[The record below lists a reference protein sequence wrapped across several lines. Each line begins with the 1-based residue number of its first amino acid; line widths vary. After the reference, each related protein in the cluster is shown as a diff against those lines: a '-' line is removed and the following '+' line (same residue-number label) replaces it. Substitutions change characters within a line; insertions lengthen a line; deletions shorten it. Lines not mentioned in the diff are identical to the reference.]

1 MQEASHFELGE
12 QLPAVPAI
20 TVWRA
25 DRADTAGAER
35 KPSGVSARG
44 AGRVP
49 TAEENRSRGRGGPF
63 QHPAH
68 GGQGTVMESRQRTG
82 LNRSVAMSEKTDSD
96 QRGPDTGVNAYTVL
110 EGMLKQAVVLLQCAA
125 SEVGYQEPVPAW

>member
-1 MQEASHFELGE
+1 MQEASHFELGK
-12 QLPAVPAI
+12 QLPAVSAV

-25 DRADTAGAER
+25 DWADTARAER

-49 TAEENRSRGRGGPF
+49 TAKADWSRGGGGPF

-68 GGQGTVMESRQRTG
+68 GGQGTIMES
-82 LNRSVAMSEKTDSD
+82 
-96 QRGPDTGVNAYTVL
+96 
-110 EGMLKQAVVLLQCAA
+110 
-125 SEVGYQEPVPAW
+125 

>member
-12 QLPAVPAI
+12 QLPAVFAI
-20 TVWRA
+20 AVWGA
-25 DRADTAGAER
+25 DRADTARAER

-49 TAEENRSRGRGGPF
+49 TAKENRSRGGRRPL

-68 GGQGTVMESRQRTG
+68 GGQGTVMES
-82 LNRSVAMSEKTDSD
+82 
-96 QRGPDTGVNAYTVL
+96 
-110 EGMLKQAVVLLQCAA
+110 
-125 SEVGYQEPVPAW
+125 